1 MKNKIIITVVLTD
14 DGTDISG
21 LCNGKPID
29 MNNGARFVAGVLSD
43 VSTEMLQKIDKQA
56 PKEN

>member
-1 MKNKIIITVVLTD
+1 MKNKLIINVVLTD

-21 LCNGKPID
+21 SCNGNPID
-29 MNNGARFVAGVLSD
+29 MNIGARFVAGVLSD
-43 VSTEMLQKIDKQA
+43 VSSEILQKIDKQA

>member
-1 MKNKIIITVVLTD
+1 MKNELRINVVLTD

-21 LCNGKPID
+21 SCNGKDIN
-29 MNNGARFVAGVLSD
+29 MNIGARFVAGVLSD
-43 VSTEMLQKIDKQA
+43 VSTQMLQEIDKQA